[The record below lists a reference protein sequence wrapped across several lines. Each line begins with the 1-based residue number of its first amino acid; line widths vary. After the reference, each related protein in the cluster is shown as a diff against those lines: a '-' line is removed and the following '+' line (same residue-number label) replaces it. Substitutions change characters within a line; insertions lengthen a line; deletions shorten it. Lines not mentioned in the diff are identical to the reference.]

1 MQSGQVVALGSVG
14 KADWLVATISQ
25 YRFAP
30 LTEDQLNVGVVE
42 IPVAPLEGPPRDGA
56 GRSVIAAVLKLRTLE
71 YAPWVPSVFQAWT
84 FQ

>member
-1 MQSGQVVALGSVG
+1 
-14 KADWLVATISQ
+14 VATTNQ

-56 GRSVIAAVLKLRTLE
+56 GRRNVSVAVLKLRTLE
-71 YAPWVPSVFQAWT
+71 YVPWVPSVFQAWT